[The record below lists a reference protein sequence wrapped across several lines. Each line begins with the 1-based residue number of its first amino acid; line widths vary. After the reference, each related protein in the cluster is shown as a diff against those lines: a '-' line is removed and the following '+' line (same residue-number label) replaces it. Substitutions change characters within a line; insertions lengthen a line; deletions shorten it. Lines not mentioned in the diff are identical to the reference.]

1 MESTMRQLT
10 LGVLALAAGCVKQLP
25 PAPIPQAVPPSIAAG
40 PALVEGTGRLIVDVV
55 DGPAPVQRVR
65 MEATP
70 SPNAQ
75 GVPTV
80 RFEQTPTELCPA
92 APCVTDVPLGNVL
105 LGFPVIGDQGT
116 IETELV
122 NVGPEPSVYRRSLS
136 VYTDNTGG
144 TRVLGIL
151 ATSIGAASAITGTAL
166 LPIGLD
172 KGNDGLTMAGGITL
186 GGGLALVVA
195 GILMIRADS
204 PTFRPGSSNH
214 YPLSP

>member
-1 MESTMRQLT
+1 MRQLT
-10 LGVLALAAGCVKQLP
+10 LGVLALACAACIKQLP
-25 PAPIPQAVPPSIAAG
+25 PAPIPEPVPPRIAAG
-40 PALVEGTGRLIVDVV
+40 SAPAGGNGRLIVDVV

-92 APCVTDVPLGNVL
+92 APCVTEIPFGNVL
-105 LGFPVIGDQGT
+105 LGFPVIGDEGAL
-116 IETELV
+116 ETELV

-136 VYTDNTGG
+136 VYTDNTGA

-166 LPIGLD
+166 LPIGLSKD
-172 KGNDGLTMAGGITL
+172 NDGMTLAGGVTL

-214 YPLSP
+214 YPLPP